1 MSQEAPR
8 VGIVLVSHSVR
19 LAEGAA
25 DLAGQVSG
33 GTVRVLAAG
42 GTEDGGL
49 GTSAEKVAQAVAGAD
64 AGAGVLVL
72 PDLGSAVL
80 TVRAM
85 LAETGGLAE
94 TGEPA
99 DIAGPADTPGAR
111 VVLADAPFV
120 EGAVAAT
127 VTAAAG
133 ADLKAVAR
141 AAEEAW
147 HARKL

>member
-1 MSQEAPR
+1 
-8 VGIVLVSHSVR
+8 VLVSHSAR
-19 LAEGAA
+19 LAAGAA
-25 DLAGQVSG
+25 DLAAQVSG
-33 GTVRVLAAG
+33 GAVTIIAAG
-42 GTEDGGL
+42 GTDDGGL
-49 GTSAEKVAQAVAGAD
+49 GTSAARIAAGLRQAD
-64 AGAGVLVL
+64 SGAGVLVL

-80 TVRAM
+80 TVRAL
-85 LAETGGLAE
+85 LAD
-94 TGEPA
+94 P
-99 DIAGPADTPGAR
+99 PGDLGAVS

-133 ADLKAVAR
+133 ADLKTVAA

>member
-1 MSQEAPR
+1 MSQVAPR

-42 GTEDGGL
+42 GTEDGEL
-49 GTSAEKVAQAVAGAD
+49 GTSAEKVARAVASAD

-85 LAETGGLAE
+85 LDEMGRPG
-94 TGEPA
+94 
-99 DIAGPADTPGAR
+99 DMPGAR

-133 ADLKAVAR
+133 ADLKAVAT

>member
-1 MSQEAPR
+1 MSQVAPR
-8 VGIVLVSHSVR
+8 VGIVLVSHSAR

-33 GTVRVLAAG
+33 GTVRVLPAG
-42 GTEDGGL
+42 GTGDGGL
-49 GTSAEKVAQAVAGAD
+49 GTSAETIAEAVAGAE
-64 AGAGVLVL
+64 AGAGVLVV
-72 PDLGSAVL
+72 PDLGSAVF

-85 LAETGGLAE
+85 LEDQSGG
-94 TGEPA
+94 
-99 DIAGPADTPGAR
+99 R

>member
-1 MSQEAPR
+1 MSQVAPR

-25 DLAGQVSG
+25 DLAAQVGG
-33 GTVRVLAAG
+33 GTVTVIAAG
-42 GTEDGGL
+42 GTDDGGL
-49 GTSAEKVAQAVAGAD
+49 GTSAAKVERAIGAAE

-80 TVRAM
+80 TVRAL
-85 LAETGGLAE
+85 LADLPDANVT
-94 TGEPA
+94 
-99 DIAGPADTPGAR
+99 
-111 VVLADAPFV
+111 LADAPFV

-133 ADLKAVAR
+133 ADLKAVAK

-147 HARKL
+147 HASKL

>member
-1 MSQEAPR
+1 MSQVRPR
-8 VGIVLVSHSVR
+8 VGIVLVSHSAR

-42 GTEDGGL
+42 GTDDGEL
-49 GTSAEKVAQAVAGAD
+49 GTSAEKIGAAVASAET
-64 AGAGVLVL
+64 GAGVLVL

-85 LAETGGLAE
+85 LEDL
-94 TGEPA
+94 
-99 DIAGPADTPGAR
+99 PGAR

-133 ADLKAVAR
+133 ADLKAVAQ
-141 AAEEAW
+141 AAEESW

>member
-1 MSQEAPR
+1 MSQVAPR
-8 VGIVLVSHSVR
+8 VGIVLVSHSVQ

-42 GTEDGGL
+42 GTEDGEL
-49 GTSAEKVAQAVAGAD
+49 GTSAEKVALAVASAE

-80 TVRAM
+80 TVLAM
-85 LAETGGLAE
+85 LE
-94 TGEPA
+94 
-99 DIAGPADTPGAR
+99 DRQGPR
-111 VVLADAPFV
+111 VLLADAPFV

-133 ADLKAVAR
+133 ADLKAVAT

>member
-1 MSQEAPR
+1 MSQVAPR

-42 GTEDGGL
+42 GTDDGGL
-49 GTSAEKVAQAVAGAD
+49 GTSAEKVAAAVAAAD

-80 TVRAM
+80 TVRVM
-85 LAETGGLAE
+85 LSDEE
-94 TGEPA
+94 SEQ
-99 DIAGPADTPGAR
+99 

>member
-1 MSQEAPR
+1 MSQVAPR
-8 VGIVLVSHSVR
+8 VGIVLVSHSVQ

-42 GTEDGGL
+42 GTEDGEL
-49 GTSAEKVAQAVAGAD
+49 GTSAEKVALAVASAES
-64 AGAGVLVL
+64 GAGVLVL

-85 LAETGGLAE
+85 LE
-94 TGEPA
+94 
-99 DIAGPADTPGAR
+99 DMPGAR

-133 ADLKAVAR
+133 ADLKAVAT

>member
-1 MSQEAPR
+1 MSQVAPR
-8 VGIVLVSHSVR
+8 VGIVLVSHSAR
-19 LAEGAA
+19 LAEGTA

-33 GTVRVLAAG
+33 GNVHVVAAG
-42 GTEDGGL
+42 GTEDGEL
-49 GTSAEKVAQAVAGAD
+49 GTSAEKVARAVASAE

-85 LAETGGLAE
+85 FE
-94 TGEPA
+94 
-99 DIAGPADTPGAR
+99 DMPGAR
-111 VVLADAPFV
+111 VILADAPFV

-133 ADLKAVAR
+133 GDLKAVA
-141 AAEEAW
+141 AAAQEAW

>member
-1 MSQEAPR
+1 MSQVAPR

-42 GTEDGGL
+42 GTEDGEL
-49 GTSAEKVAQAVAGAD
+49 GTSAEKVARAVASAD

-85 LAETGGLAE
+85 LDEMGGLA
-94 TGEPA
+94 
-99 DIAGPADTPGAR
+99 DMPGAR

-133 ADLKAVAR
+133 ADLKAVAT

>member
-1 MSQEAPR
+1 MSQVAPG

-25 DLAGQVSG
+25 DLAAQVSG

-42 GTEDGGL
+42 GTDEGGL
-49 GTSAEKVAQAVAGAD
+49 GTSADKIAEAVAAAD
-64 AGAGVLVL
+64 TGAGVLVL

-85 LAETGGLAE
+85 LEDLA
-94 TGEPA
+94 
-99 DIAGPADTPGAR
+99 GAR

-127 VTAAAG
+127 VTAAGG
-133 ADLKAVAR
+133 ADLKTVAR

-147 HARKL
+147 NARKL

>member
-1 MSQEAPR
+1 MSQQVPR
-8 VGIVLVSHSVR
+8 VGIVLVSHSAR

-25 DLAGQVSG
+25 DLARQVSG
-33 GTVRVLAAG
+33 GSVAVLAAG
-42 GTEDGGL
+42 GTEDGDL
-49 GTSAEKVAQAVAGAD
+49 GTSSEKVARAVAGAE

-85 LAETGGLAE
+85 LL
-94 TGEPA
+94 
-99 DIAGPADTPGAR
+99 DMPGAR
-111 VVLADAPFV
+111 VALADAPFV

-133 ADLKAVAR
+133 ADLEAVT
-141 AAEEAW
+141 AAAQEAW